1 MLTCLV
7 LRQMTEMSPEE
18 ESNALPKALVKN
30 EEEGVA
36 NAAGKDEQPKPR
48 NYKWLAAFFM
58 SIAFVSIL
66 ANGGLA
72 IAKTVGLAPLH
83 GDFDAHATNKRR
95 LGDRRR
101 VSSCTPW
108 SCPLHPKCASWKK
121 KLEKGSW
128 KKKCVRGKTCKKG
141 KRGCKKICH
150 RAKKYAKYAC
160 EFALEWK
167 PWP

>member
-48 NYKWLAAFFM
+48 NYKWLAAFVM

-108 SCPLHPKCASWKK
+108 SCPGHPKCASWKK
-121 KLEKGSW
+121 KCG
-128 KKKCVRGKTCKKG
+128 KKCKKG
-141 KRGCKKICH
+141 KKAKKPCKKICP
-150 RAKKYAKYAC
+150 KYAKYSC
-160 EFALEWK
+160 EAALVHQ